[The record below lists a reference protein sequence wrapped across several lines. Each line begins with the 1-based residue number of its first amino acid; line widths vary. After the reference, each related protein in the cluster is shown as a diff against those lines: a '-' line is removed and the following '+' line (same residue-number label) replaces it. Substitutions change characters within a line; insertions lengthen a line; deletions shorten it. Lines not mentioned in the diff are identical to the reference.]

1 MILTASQRPG
11 AGRVTLDQLV
21 QHHAQRQGEALALM
35 DAPDRPLWTE
45 GRPRRLTWAQV
56 EAATAAVAGRL
67 TELGLATDN
76 VVAIQ
81 GPNASDTL
89 IAILGCLRAQL
100 VPAPMPAN
108 WRNAEA
114 AEAIVRIGAKA
125 IFAATRAGPAHP
137 ADALRYVAAETFAI
151 RFVCG
156 FGAETPDGVVP
167 FEDCIA
173 TPRPPAASARGTRMG
188 NPAEHLAA
196 VTWDCGSHGPFPVAR
211 NHNEWLAAGLAVLS
225 GLGLDRESVL
235 LSTLSPCGFAGLAT
249 GLVPW
254 LMSGCAL
261 VLHQAFDATVFGVQV
276 ERHAVTHAVLP
287 EVVATAGRREGL
299 LQGPS
304 LRGIASVT
312 RRADLPMGPSIEDG
326 PRTSAFAVLGEL
338 GLTAVTPGADG
349 TPTLPLASPAQAE
362 GVDAAGITFEVDPG
376 GMLRLRGAMVPRAAF
391 PGSERGAAYPLATDG
406 WVSTGFPA
414 TADGGHARIEGP
426 RRDVLTIGGHTLSLA
441 ALDSLYSDVPGAMA
455 VNAVARPDTLLG
467 QRLVLEAMP
476 EAGSELTTV
485 SLAMH
490 AETKSASPLA
500 MTADAFIGDRRK
512 SARLAGAA

>member
-1 MILTASQRPG
+1 MILIASHRLD

-21 QHHAQRQGEALALM
+21 QHHAQRRGEAPALM

-45 GRPRRLTWAQV
+45 GRPRRLSWAQLD
-56 EAATAAVAGRL
+56 AAIAAVAGRL
-67 TELGLATDN
+67 TELGLANDD

-89 IAILGCLRAQL
+89 IAVLGCLRAQL
-100 VPAPMPAN
+100 VPATMPAN

-114 AEAIVRIGAKA
+114 AEAIARIGARA

-137 ADALRYVAAETFAI
+137 ADALRYVAAENFAI

-173 TPRPPAASARGTRMG
+173 APRPPTALVRGTRMG
-188 NPAEHLAA
+188 NPAEHLAV
-196 VTWDCGSHGPFPVAR
+196 VTWDCSSHGSHPVAR
-211 NHNEWLAAGLAVLS
+211 NHNEWLAAGLPVLS
-225 GLGLDRESVL
+225 GLGLDAESVL

-287 EVVATAGRREGL
+287 EVVAAAGRGDGL

-304 LRGIASVT
+304 LRGVASVI
-312 RRADLPMGPSIEDG
+312 RRADLPAAAPPDSG
-326 PRTSAFAVLGEL
+326 PRMSAFAVLGEL
-338 GLTAVTPGADG
+338 GLVAVARG
-349 TPTLPLASPAQAE
+349 AE
-362 GVDAAGITFEVDPG
+362 GTATVPLDPAATGGGDAAGIAFEVDG
-376 GMLRLRGAMVPRAAF
+376 GGTLRARGAMVPRAAF
-391 PGSERGAAYPLATDG
+391 PGPDRGAGYPLAADG

-414 TADGGHARIEGP
+414 TAEGGHARIGGP
-426 RRDVLTIGGHTLSLA
+426 RRDVLSIGGHTLSLA
-441 ALDSLYSDVPGAMA
+441 ALDSLYADVPGAMA
-455 VNAVARPDTLLG
+455 VNAMAQADAILG
-467 QRLVLEAMP
+467 QRLALEAMP
-476 EAGSELTTV
+476 EAGSDLTTV

-490 AETKSASPLA
+490 AEKKSASPLA

-512 SARLAGAA
+512 STRLAGAA